1 LVDFVRV
8 QPDQVLDSWKCG
20 ELGFGHPAEREE
32 HGAEPNL
39 LYVGLVRV
47 LSDDLLDR
55 ELPPRFYVPAQ
66 PHQAEPAAAQQL
78 HLLETVGKAVPEG
91 VLFLFG

>member
-1 LVDFVRV
+1 M
-8 QPDQVLDSWKCG
+8 LDAGTIG
-20 ELGFGHPAEREE
+20 EFLLWRTTKLEE
-32 HGAEPNL
+32 VSAEPNL